1 MNESDKKRELES
13 LKQRHKSI
21 EQQLASLA
29 GQIERFEAG
38 GALENVVDR
47 KRGY

>member
-1 MNESDKKRELES
+1 MPPIPIPTKYVAR
-13 LKQRHKSI
+13 
-21 EQQLASLA
+21 
-29 GQIERFEAG
+29 QIERFEAG